1 MGQLYLFTSVN
12 KAVLHT
18 IRAEAANIKAS
29 YVSIHSM
36 VMGCMESNWMI
47 LTEQQIEKN
56 SFGNLFGYKY
66 NALNLFQGLK
76 KEIPCVVTVEFRAS
90 TGYNVGSSFITH
102 SPDNWLV
109 LMS

>member
-1 MGQLYLFTSVN
+1 VPVQACNGIALHFTISN

-18 IRAEAANIKAS
+18 VRAEGDNITAS
-29 YVSIHSM
+29 YVSINSM

-47 LTEQQIEKN
+47 ETKQQMEKN
-56 SFGNLFGYKY
+56 SFAYIFGYKY
-66 NALNLFQGLK
+66 NALNSFQGLR
-76 KEIPCVVTVEFRAS
+76 TS
-90 TGYNVGSSFITH
+90 TGYNVDSSFITH